1 MKLSTIV
8 MASARH
14 PWRTIAGWIVA
25 IVVAVVAIGALLGGA
40 LTTEGN
46 PTNNP
51 QSERAHDVLSTA
63 FPPTVGAA
71 VTDIVVVRSPRY
83 TVDAPQFRALVR
95 GLAAQV
101 RRADGVASVRSY
113 LAARDPSLISKDRH
127 ATMVQFAAASDDGI
141 DDIVGA
147 VERAGARPGFAV
159 TVTGQRTLDR

>member
-1 MKLSTIV
+1 MKLSALATW
-8 MASARH
+8 SARH
-14 PWRTIAGWIVA
+14 PWRTVSAWLA
-25 IVVAVVAIGALLGGA
+25 AVVLAVVAIGALLGGA

-95 GLAAQV
+95 GLAALV
-101 RRADGVASVRSY
+101 RRARGVESVRSF
-113 LAARDPSLISKDRH
+113 LAAPDPSLISKD
-127 ATMVQFAAASDDGI
+127 
-141 DDIVGA
+141 
-147 VERAGARPGFAV
+147 
-159 TVTGQRTLDR
+159 